1 MGLFDVAAVVLAVG
15 VCASLG
21 LLAWTLGVGSA
32 AAVRRARREVSEAR
46 MRLAA
51 IDGGLQAR
59 SEAIHDTLAKLPGIR

>member
-32 AAVRRARREVSEAR
+32 PTIRRARREVSEAR
-46 MRLAA
+46 LRLAA
-51 IDGGLQAR
+51 TEGGLRAGT
-59 SEAIHDTLAKLPGIR
+59 AVIHEILAKAPRIR